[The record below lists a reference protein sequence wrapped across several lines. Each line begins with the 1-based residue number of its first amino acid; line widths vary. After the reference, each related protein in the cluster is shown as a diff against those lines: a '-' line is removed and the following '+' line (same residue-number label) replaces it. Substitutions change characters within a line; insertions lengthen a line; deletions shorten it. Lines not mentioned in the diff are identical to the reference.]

1 MLRAAERDQILSRF
15 SFRISK
21 LEYYLTFVASLTAKF
36 RKLQSLQSERCWFNL
51 PASHV
56 RSPSYKCE
64 AEPRPYFFLN
74 CSQAGTCVL
83 RGCGII
89 ERTGLGNKENFA
101 YTNWVVIKIKGT
113 LLVFEARKITK
124 KGETLGA
131 VSNLISNIVKSILH
145 HFGEI

>member
-1 MLRAAERDQILSRF
+1 MRPNQDPLVFKL
-15 SFRISK
+15 ISGRH
-21 LEYYLTFVASLTAKF
+21 LCSALF
-36 RKLQSLQSERCWFNL
+36 LQ
-51 PASHV
+51 
-56 RSPSYKCE
+56 
-64 AEPRPYFFLN
+64 
-74 CSQAGTCVL
+74 